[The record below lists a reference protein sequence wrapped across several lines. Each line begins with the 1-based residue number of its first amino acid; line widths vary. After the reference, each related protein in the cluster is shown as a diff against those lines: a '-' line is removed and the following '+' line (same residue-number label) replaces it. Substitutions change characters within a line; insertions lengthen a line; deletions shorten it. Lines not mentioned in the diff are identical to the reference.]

1 MRFLK
6 RTFWI
11 VIMFPVGVILATLMV
26 INRHNV
32 GFIYN
37 PFAPREF
44 AQKIEMPFFFYLL
57 GALIIG
63 TIIGGMATWFAQ
75 GRWRKAARKR
85 SREAHELRKKADDLM
100 QQVEMSK
107 QVNTVP
113 QLTSNSS

>member
-57 GALIIG
+57 GALIVG

-113 QLTSNSS
+113 QLTSNNS

>member
-1 MRFLK
+1 MRFIK
-6 RTFWI
+6 KFFWFVVMLPIGI
-11 VIMFPVGVILATLMV
+11 VLATLMV
-26 INRHNV
+26 INRHSV
-32 GFIYN
+32 GFVYN
-37 PFAPREF
+37 PFVAKEF

-57 GALIIG
+57 GALIVG

-107 QVNTVP
+107 QALP
-113 QLTSNSS
+113 QLTSAGN